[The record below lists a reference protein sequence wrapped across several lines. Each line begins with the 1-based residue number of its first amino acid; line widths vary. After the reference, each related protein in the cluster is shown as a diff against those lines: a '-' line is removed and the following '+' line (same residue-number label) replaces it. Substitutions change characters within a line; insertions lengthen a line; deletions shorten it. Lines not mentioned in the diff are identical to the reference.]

1 MASKTKTVD
10 TNRKCLARL
19 RALGYAKSDLQMTRM
34 ATTYTVGG
42 KLDSPLSISLGKG
55 SDSFIVTDR
64 DRTREGGSLT
74 FISSAMHIGN
84 LAQGAQAK
92 AQEIMCR
99 AMDKGLLAD
108 GDEINNFQLL
118 IAIAELGLVT
128 EGRAEA

>member
-1 MASKTKTVD
+1 MAKATTVD
-10 TNRKCLARL
+10 TNRKCLGRL
-19 RALGYAKSDLQMTRM
+19 RKLGYAKADLQMTRV

-42 KLDSPLSISLGKG
+42 KLNSPLSISLGKG
-55 SDSFIVTDR
+55 NDSFIVTDR
-64 DRTREGGSLT
+64 DKNREGGSLT
-74 FISSAMHIGN
+74 FISSAMHISN

-99 AMDKGLLAD
+99 AMDKGLLTE
-108 GDEINNFQLL
+108 GQTINNYELL